1 MSMKRLVAGLAL
13 LLSACGGTTV
23 SLKVDDATYRAPL
36 TDGGVGVAYFSI
48 TSSTAD
54 RITGVS
60 SPQAERIEMH
70 NTVTKDGLASMER
83 ADFVELPAGQTVTFA
98 PRGLHLMVF
107 SPQPVAPGATFP
119 IQIQLESG
127 RKETISFAQALVGG
141 GK

>member
-1 MSMKRLVAGLAL
+1 MSMKLLVAGLAL
-13 LLSACGGTTV
+13 LLSACGGSTAGLTV
-23 SLKVDDATYRAPL
+23 QDAIYRAPL
-36 TDGGVGVAYFSI
+36 TDGSVGVAYFSI

-98 PRGLHLMVF
+98 ARGLHLMVF
-107 SPQPVAPGATFP
+107 SPQAVAPDATFP
-119 IQIQLESG
+119 IQIELESG
-127 RKETISFAQALVGG
+127 HSETISFGQALVDG